1 MPTNLWNTALN
12 ALIFFQEPIN
22 MIPFMAW
29 GYCLGIFLNEVWL
42 TFLDTWQK
50 KTWFFSKGT
59 GASMGHSF
67 CDSGPIGLT
76 LYRPF
81 EGSAQ
86 KAAGKVGVK
95 ILGAPIPN
103 YTARDSQSVF
113 FGKIYQH
120 LGLNVTHLYGD
131 LTYNG
136 FCRQNGLAT
145 KAQNQDFSD
154 QNPGHCPKGKRI

>member
-12 ALIFFQEPIN
+12 ALIFYQDPIN

-50 KTWFFSKGT
+50 KHGFSRREVAPPWVIRFVIQGQLALPCT
-59 GASMGHSF
+59 
-67 CDSGPIGLT
+67 DRLREV
-76 LYRPF
+76 L
-81 EGSAQ
+81 Q
-86 KAAGKVGVK
+86 KAAGKVGGVK

-113 FGKIYQH
+113 LCKIYQH
-120 LGLNVTHLYGD
+120 LGLNVTHL
-131 LTYNG
+131 
-136 FCRQNGLAT
+136 
-145 KAQNQDFSD
+145 
-154 QNPGHCPKGKRI
+154 